1 MRIRDGAVNDPSYHL
16 TRYISDYADISTA
29 TAKKICLR
37 TTFVFEKK

>member
-1 MRIRDGAVNDPSYHL
+1 MRIGYGAVNDPSYHL

-29 TAKKICLR
+29 TTRKFCLR